1 MVSIE
6 RSISSPLGPMKRLS
20 EVTWVIFAFIVLLLC
35 CRRFSPKMACQ
46 KTLNFFHVWILNSK
60 CSEILSQFIQPG
72 RTQGSNIQKDG
83 SLQLEENL
91 KQNAEGRAGVK
102 YLAPCRRSGY
112 LPIQVLSWE
121 EKNPKVEKL
130 QWKGWNMYGFWNF
143 VSFPMSWSWPSLP
156 KEFSSV

>member
-83 SLQLEENL
+83 SLQLEENR

-121 EKNPKVEKL
+121 EKNPKS
-130 QWKGWNMYGFWNF
+130 WKTTVKGMEYVWILKFCE
-143 VSFPMSWSWPSLP
+143 LP
-156 KEFSSV
+156 HELVMTFSA